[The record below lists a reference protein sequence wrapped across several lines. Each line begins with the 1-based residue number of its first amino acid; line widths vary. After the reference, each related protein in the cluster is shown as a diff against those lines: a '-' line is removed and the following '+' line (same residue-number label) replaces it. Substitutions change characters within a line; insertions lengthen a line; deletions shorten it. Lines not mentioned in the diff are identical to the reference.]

1 MDKEKTTAGS
11 LALREKQPRVITIA
25 AAQQPEDIKLRV
37 AAYARVSSSSEDQL
51 NSFAAQNRYYTKL
64 ISGKENWTMVDIYA
78 DEGITGTSAE
88 KREDFQR
95 LIADCRRGKI
105 DRILVKSISRFARN
119 TKECLEAI
127 RELKSLGVGV
137 CFEKE
142 HIDTATMSGEMMTAM
157 FAAFAQAESDSIS
170 GNMKWSYQRRM
181 QRGEFITCSAPYG
194 YRLHNGDLK
203 VHVEEGEV
211 VYWIYSVYLKGMS
224 MDQIAKMLNQA
235 GVPVAD
241 NPQQQE
247 WERSTVAY
255 ILKNEKYVG
264 DTLCQKSYTTESL
277 PLVQRKN
284 KGERPQYYIQESHTP
299 IVSREL
305 FDAVQRL
312 RERRSIEKHPERY
325 FAPNPLRQKLVCG
338 KCGAM
343 LKEKGSRGKLYYVC
357 CTHLEDRA
365 SCEMLPIATEHIKR
379 AFQSLYYG
387 LKHYGIPILTQMIAN
402 LQTIRSRRMLWSMDV
417 ISLNKRISD
426 LYSQN
431 QMLAT
436 LKQQGLVDPDIFIS
450 KTNELTEQLRAAKLE
465 KERLLEAEGDE
476 TIKQTQELLDVL
488 EAGPDFLAEFDA
500 ELFGEL
506 VEKIIVENNERIRFR
521 LKNGLELAETI
532 ERTVR

>member
-1 MDKEKTTAGS
+1 MDEEKTTAGS
-11 LALREKQPRVITIA
+11 LALREKHPRVITIA

-51 NSFAAQNRYYTKL
+51 NSFAAQNRYYATL

-88 KREDFQR
+88 KREEFRR
-95 LIADCRRGKI
+95 LMTECRRGKI

-127 RELKSLGVGV
+127 RELKSLGIGV

-142 HIDTATMSGEMMTAM
+142 RIDTSTMSGEMMTAM
-157 FAAFAQAESDSIS
+157 FAAFAQAESESIS
-170 GNMKWSYQRRM
+170 GNMRWSYLRRM
-181 QRGEFITCSAPYG
+181 QNGAFNTCLAPIGFELVDGELIIDA
-194 YRLHNGDLK
+194 
-203 VHVEEGEV
+203 EEAAV
-211 VYWIYSVYLKGMS
+211 IQRIYAEYLQGKNS
-224 MDQIAKMLNQA
+224 REIARMLNA
-235 GVPVAD
+235 
-241 NPQQQE
+241 
-247 WERSTVAY
+247 ERASNRRWRREAVDY
-255 ILKNEKYVG
+255 ILKNERYAG
-264 DTLCQKSYTTESL
+264 NALLQKRYTTDSFPHKVLRNHGERDMYFHISSHEAIVPQEVFDKVQSL
-277 PLVQRKN
+277 RNHRKQEQKPSNARSMAKKVFCGCCGYTLRSKNVNHTWYWTCRTHEENRQMCHLLPISEIEIHRAFMRLYYKLKHQGMCILVQMF
-284 KGERPQYYIQESHTP
+284 S
-299 IVSREL
+299 
-305 FDAVQRL
+305 
-312 RERRSIEKHPERY
+312 
-325 FAPNPLRQKLVCG
+325 
-338 KCGAM
+338 
-343 LKEKGSRGKLYYVC
+343 
-357 CTHLEDRA
+357 
-365 SCEMLPIATEHIKR
+365 
-379 AFQSLYYG
+379 
-387 LKHYGIPILTQMIAN
+387 N
-402 LQTIRSRRMLWSMDV
+402 LQTTRSRRMLWSMDV

-431 QMLAT
+431 QMLAA

-476 TIKQTQELLDVL
+476 TIAQTQELLDVL

-506 VEKIIVENNERIRFR
+506 VDKIIVESNERIRFR